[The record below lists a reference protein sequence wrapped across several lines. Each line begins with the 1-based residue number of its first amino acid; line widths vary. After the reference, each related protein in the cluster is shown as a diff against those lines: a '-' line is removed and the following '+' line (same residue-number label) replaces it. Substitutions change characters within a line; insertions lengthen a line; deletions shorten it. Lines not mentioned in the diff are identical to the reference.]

1 MQVTDLDSAANRQA
15 CEWLGEV
22 AQRLSLVI
30 EVIDAHH
37 VLLCPVGSTRDAA
50 HVRRLIT
57 NGDSLLQ
64 EAMADAL
71 RSQMP
76 VPMTIDGMQALC
88 FGLAPGGVLLL
99 ARAAAHDESPEEC
112 RHDLES
118 VGTWL
123 TGAIESSLGQPN
135 TIGVEPYR
143 ILSFRR
149 ILRDATSRGS
159 FRRVIGAFVE
169 ALSVWDDVRVSA
181 YVPAAADGFF
191 QYVSTMAVRP
201 ASAPD
206 HLDESVLPRPGR
218 IKRLPRG
225 EADRLGLAPDPGDTL
240 LFRFAIGTETDWALV
255 FSGMIDDRV
264 EVRLRVYS
272 DILRESLNDVLT
284 TAVDRVVADVG
295 RRPLAAHEPIEST
308 AQIALGHLNAA
319 VGGCQAAMTFST
331 SVGRQLLAS
340 GNPELLSGLDELRP
354 NRLLVRVS
362 DLGFVMT
369 VAIDRDQVPF
379 AAFDREIIQAG
390 AAAMHP
396 WLQASL
402 QRAHDAERRHSFRPI
417 DTVFDQLATEAVASG
432 QQASVIVMV
441 VDAGSVY
448 PGLLP
453 AWVGRIRG
461 QLRGGDRAGLLSDR
475 EIAVLLCGAS
485 ADQAATVSMRLKQL
499 LESDDTN
506 GPVHPNIGLR
516 TRVPDAPFEG
526 SLVGAARACA
536 TTERGNGSQSLERR

>member
-1 MQVTDLDSAANRQA
+1 MQVTDLDSAAHRQA

-22 AQRLSLVI
+22 AQRLGLVI
-30 EVIDAHH
+30 EVVDAQH
-37 VLLCPVGSTRDAA
+37 VLLCSVGSTLEAA
-50 HVRRLIT
+50 SVRHLLVS
-57 NGDSLLQ
+57 GDSSLREVMA
-64 EAMADAL
+64 EAM
-71 RSQMP
+71 RSKMP
-76 VPMTIDGMQALC
+76 VPLTIEGMQALC

-123 TGAIESSLGQPN
+123 TSAVESSLGQPN

-206 HLDESVLPRPGR
+206 HLDESVLPRLGR

-225 EADRLGLAPDPGDTL
+225 DADRLGLTPDPGDTL
-240 LFRFAIGTETDWALV
+240 LFRFAIGTETEWALV

-284 TAVDRVVADVG
+284 TAVGRVAADVG
-295 RRPLAAHEPIEST
+295 RRPLAPHEPIDN
-308 AQIALGHLNAA
+308 AVQIALGHLTTV
-319 VGGCQAAMTFST
+319 VGGREAAMAFTT
-331 SVGRQLLAS
+331 SLGRQLLVS
-340 GNPELLSGLDELRP
+340 GHAELLSGLDELRP
-354 NRLLVRVS
+354 NRLVVRVA
-362 DLGFVMT
+362 DLGFVLT

-379 AAFDREIIQAG
+379 AAFDREIVQAG

-402 QRAHDAERRHSFRPI
+402 QRSHDSERRHSFRPI

-432 QQASVIVMV
+432 QQASVIVML
-441 VDAGSVY
+441 VDIASVY
-448 PGLLP
+448 PGMLP

-461 QLRGGDRAGLLSDR
+461 QLRGGDRAGLLSDH

-485 ADQAATVSMRLKQL
+485 ADQAATVSARLRQL

-506 GPVHPNIGLR
+506 GAVHPNIGLT
-516 TRVPDAPFEG
+516 TRVPNAPFEG
-526 SLVGAARACA
+526 SLVAAARACA
-536 TTERGNGSQSLERR
+536 ATDRRN